1 MAPHK
6 NMYFIPQAYVVSSNG
21 IRVEFGGITGFGDQM
36 DKNMMFLLV
45 NGEAGLFKGLLG
57 HPAPNKINDEQ
68 MEFYL
73 NQLKT
78 GPNFRLY
85 NIEVQQKISLGTPW
99 CFENLKS
106 YIINV
111 TASVRE
117 SNTKSDSIT
126 IDKNK
131 DKDAEKDLLLDMQ
144 ETIEKLR
151 QEVTEKEKLIKNCV
165 SGTRESLNTNPILQ
179 NILQIVESNQ
189 QSSDKN
195 FKSLEVVTSHM
206 EHMINKKG

>member
-1 MAPHK
+1 
-6 NMYFIPQAYVVSSNG
+6 
-21 IRVEFGGITGFGDQM
+21 
-36 DKNMMFLLV
+36 
-45 NGEAGLFKGLLG
+45 
-57 HPAPNKINDEQ
+57 

-85 NIEVQQKISLGTPW
+85 NIEVQQKIW
-99 CFENLKS
+99 CFEDLKS

-151 QEVTEKEKLIKNCV
+151 QEVTEKEKLIKNSV

-179 NILQIVESNQ
+179 NILQIVQSNQ
-189 QSSDKN
+189 QSIDKN

-206 EHMINKKG
+206 EHMINKKGKFSAFLKVYKSPVSIQVDKFSMVLTIIGSEMVVDMMGMAAGPFGEDLPTQIRWDSEHYLPPRVSP

>member
-1 MAPHK
+1 M
-6 NMYFIPQAYVVSSNG
+6 
-21 IRVEFGGITGFGDQM
+21 
-36 DKNMMFLLV
+36 
-45 NGEAGLFKGLLG
+45 
-57 HPAPNKINDEQ
+57 
-68 MEFYL
+68 
-73 NQLKT
+73 
-78 GPNFRLY
+78 
-85 NIEVQQKISLGTPW
+85 
-99 CFENLKS
+99 KS

-151 QEVTEKEKLIKNCV
+151 QEVTEKEKLIKNSV

-179 NILQIVESNQ
+179 NILQIVQSNQ
-189 QSSDKN
+189 QSIDKN

-206 EHMINKKG
+206 EHMINKKGKFSAFLKVYKSPVSIQVDKFSMVLTIIGSEMVVDMMGMAAGPFGEDLPTQIRWDSEHYLPPRVSP